1 MTKTR
6 KFRSKNCNPNVKGKT
21 IKKQSCMTTNALMK
35 VRKYYNKYNP
45 HSKINTQQPHRIW
58 SELKRKLHHCDNE
71 ICWLDEFRDINLKSY
86 IKNKLFSPS
95 KPADWKNNPRKWI
108 SNYDILKV
116 LAQYENKF
124 PFFKLMNPTT
134 LDFDERYSYGLGGC
148 ISNEICTFNLNDMI
162 ERGFTKI
169 GFIFNLSKRHQKGSH
184 WVSLFVDITKKYI
197 LYFDSNGNESPDEVT
212 TLTKRIMLQGK
223 QLTNPIEFEYTQNK
237 ISHQRSNTECGM
249 YSLYFMITQITES
262 ISGKSAS
269 KNRIFNHLLNRRID
283 DNYVFKY
290 RNIYFNE

>member
-1 MTKTR
+1 M
-6 KFRSKNCNPNVKGKT
+6 
-21 IKKQSCMTTNALMK
+21 
-35 VRKYYNKYNP
+35 
-45 HSKINTQQPHRIW
+45 
-58 SELKRKLHHCDNE
+58 
-71 ICWLDEFRDINLKSY
+71 
-86 IKNKLFSPS
+86 
-95 KPADWKNNPRKWI
+95 
-108 SNYDILKV
+108 
-116 LAQYENKF
+116 
-124 PFFKLMNPTT
+124 
-134 LDFDERYSYGLGGC
+134 C
-148 ISNEICTFNLNDMI
+148 IE
-162 ERGFTKI
+162 
-169 GFIFNLSKRHQKGSH
+169 
-184 WVSLFVDITKKYI
+184 FVDITKKYI